1 MNKFSYNFLL
11 LHVDTKFYLA
21 FVLFNHERKALIP
34 KYVLILPLAKQDL
47 FCKGIQFL
55 PIVAGLAANSTCVCY
70 TVTPQKGRSV
80 LIMYRD
86 ILSRQILLAPLSWH
100 ESRQSWVLH
109 STGRTHRE
117 TFF

>member
-11 LHVDTKFYLA
+11 LCVDTKFYLA
-21 FVLFNHERKALIP
+21 FVLFNHERKALIS

-55 PIVAGLAANSTCVCY
+55 PIVTGLAANSTCVCY

-80 LIMYRD
+80 LIIYRD
-86 ILSRQILLAPLSWH
+86 ILSHQILLAPLSWH
-100 ESRQSWVLH
+100 ESRQS
-109 STGRTHRE
+109 
-117 TFF
+117 